1 MSYYISLEAAITTAC
16 TFFCE
21 QDPYLCEFKV
31 SRTGEPCQFVSKV
44 NDIPAADVMP
54 VVHGEWLE
62 TEDSYADPPKQQTC
76 MCSVCKKLSKRPL
89 GDFCRWCGACM
100 LKVEQEQEYEF

>member
-1 MSYYISLEAAITTAC
+1 MATNCISREIAIEELYKLPC
-16 TFFCE
+16 KMDE
-21 QDPYLCEFKV
+21 DGYRWVL
-31 SRTGEPCQFVSKV
+31 SRDVAHMIDELPDAEVIPFVL
-44 NDIPAADVMP
+44 
-54 VVHGEWLE
+54 GEWLE

-76 MCSVCKKLSKRPL
+76 MCSVCKVLSKRPL